1 METFPDVY
9 VDFIPIESSFPTL
22 TSRSSRTSTLYKIL
36 SVSAMSQPARITHTI
51 ILKMGYLAHSVGIR
65 ATRLEVAVLS
75 MIKHDNLATLKP
87 LRASIVTLKARFE
100 T

>member
-9 VDFIPIESSFPTL
+9 VDFIPIEASFPTL

-36 SVSAMSQPARITHTI
+36 SVSAMSQPTRITHAM
-51 ILKMGYLAHSVGIR
+51 ILKMGYLAHFVDMR
-65 ATRLEVAVLS
+65 ATRLEVAVLW
-75 MIKHDNLATLKP
+75 MIKKDNVDILKP